1 MYYAAQE
8 ERGFWLEV
16 RQVVALIQMGLRI
29 WVVSGCS
36 GCRVPC
42 ALSSSGGRDRA
53 LVTFLFWMAGYEV
66 WEIEEAGEEE
76 TRKPGIASDVRSVLV
91 HDTKTL
97 GWTMD

>member
-1 MYYAAQE
+1 
-8 ERGFWLEV
+8 
-16 RQVVALIQMGLRI
+16 
-29 WVVSGCS
+29 
-36 GCRVPC
+36 
-42 ALSSSGGRDRA
+42 
-53 LVTFLFWMAGYEV
+53 MAGYEV